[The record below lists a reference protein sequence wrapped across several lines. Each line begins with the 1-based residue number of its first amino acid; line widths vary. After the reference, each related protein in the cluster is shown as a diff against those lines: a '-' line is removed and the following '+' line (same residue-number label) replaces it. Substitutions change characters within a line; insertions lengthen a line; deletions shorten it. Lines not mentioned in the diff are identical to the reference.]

1 MVSWGMSSTPFV
13 SNRWRKHQ
21 ETSVVPLLCN
31 PAQRIS
37 LLDSLSIIAFTLNF
51 CLHSIQFLPRA
62 VDRLLVRRQ
71 HAQGA
76 FVHGEILFHPLASGF
91 PHLTAERR
99 VTQDSVKRRG
109 RGLNIIER
117 HENARLAIDYGLRG
131 PARRASHH
139 RAATGHGFEVHI
151 SHARLMECG

>member
-1 MVSWGMSSTPFV
+1 MSSTPLV

-109 RGLNIIER
+109 RGLDIVRRNEK
-117 HENARLAIDYGLRG
+117 ASLPVDYSLRSA
-131 PARRASHH
+131 ARRAGHY
-139 RAATGHGFEVHI
+139 RAA
-151 SHARLMECG
+151 